1 MCAYVC
7 VCLVCKR
14 FLFSPSSRYFLF
26 VFLLKAMRLW
36 VNFNRWNDGT
46 LTVCC
51 FCWLFR
57 CWLVPLWWNVPN
69 KIKKSWFVC
78 LLFACKTNV
87 CSFFLFN
94 GSSFHIRSI
103 LYYVYMAM
111 FRFAVEIQNCSL
123 FRWWCWWWWEYKTAK
138 ETKRMKGERKKKL
151 ANQINKKIHN
161 QNIACSQII

>member
-1 MCAYVC
+1 MAHWH
-7 VCLVCKR
+7 
-14 FLFSPSSRYFLF
+14 F
-26 VFLLKAMRLW
+26 VVF
-36 VNFNRWNDGT
+36 VG
-46 LTVCC
+46 C
-51 FCWLFR
+51 FDVGWSLCDETFQIKL
-57 CWLVPLWWNVPN
+57 
-69 KIKKSWFVC
+69 KKSWFVC

-94 GSSFHIRSI
+94 GSSFHIRFI